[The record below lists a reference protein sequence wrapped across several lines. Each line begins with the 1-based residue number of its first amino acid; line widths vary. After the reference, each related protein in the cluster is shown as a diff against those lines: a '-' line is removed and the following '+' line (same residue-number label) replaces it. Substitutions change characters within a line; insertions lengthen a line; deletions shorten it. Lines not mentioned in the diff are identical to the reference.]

1 MTPKLQ
7 NLQLLTLLVSL
18 LVSLTQQA
26 AHNHRPTKEGHHSGE
41 RTIDGAYSPRDQHH
55 QHGDEHD
62 TSFDHEAILGSR
74 KDAEEFDELEPEE
87 AKRRLKVLLG
97 KMDRNMDGNIDRKEL
112 YAWILRSFKS
122 LSEEDSRERF
132 DDSDVDGD
140 GFVTWAE
147 YKTEEYDFGDE
158 EVDLEDP
165 EIAEE
170 WKLMEED
177 RFLFLAAD
185 TDSDGKLS
193 VKEFLSFS
201 HPEEDPNMR
210 PHVLAQVLKE
220 KDIDGNGELSFQ
232 EYVGD
237 RGSGKDKEW
246 LLAEKDRFDTELD
259 KNEDNSLGKEEILA
273 WIIPSNEEIAT
284 DEVDHLF
291 SGADED
297 GDEQLS
303 FDEVLAN
310 HDLFVGSEATDYG
323 DHLHN
328 LHKFEDEL

>member
-1 MTPKLQ
+1 MQ
-7 NLQLLTLLVSL
+7 
-18 LVSLTQQA
+18 
-26 AHNHRPTKEGHHSGE
+26 
-41 RTIDGAYSPRDQHH
+41 DGAFSPRDHS
-55 QHGDEHD
+55 HGSGEEHD
-62 TSFDHEAILGSR
+62 NSFDHEAIIGSR
-74 KDAEEFDELEPEE
+74 KEAGEFDDLSPEE

-97 KMDRNMDGNIDRKEL
+97 KMDRNLDEQIDRKEL

-122 LSEEDSRERF
+122 LSEEDSKDRF
-132 DDSDVDGD
+132 DDADGD
-140 GFVTWAE
+140 MDGLVSWQE
-147 YKTEEYDFGDE
+147 YKAEEYDFGEE
-158 EVDLEDP
+158 EVDLSDP
-165 EIAEE
+165 DTAEE

-177 RFLFLAAD
+177 RFLFMAAD
-185 TDSDGKLS
+185 VSGDMKLT

-201 HPEEDPNMR
+201 HPEEDPAMR

-220 KDIDGNGELSFQ
+220 KDVDGNGELSFQ

-237 RGSGKDKEW
+237 RGQGKDKDW
-246 LLAEKDRFDTELD
+246 LVSEKDRFDSDLD

-291 SGADED
+291 SGADEN

-303 FDEVLAN
+303 FEEVLNN

>member
-1 MTPKLQ
+1 MVAPSLQ
-7 NLQLLTLLVSL
+7 QILLFLFLALHS
-18 LVSLTQQA
+18 SHQA
-26 AHNHRPTKEGHHSGE
+26 VHNHRPSKESGE
-41 RTIDGAYSPRDQHH
+41 RLSDGAFSPRDHK
-55 QHGDEHD
+55 HGSGEEHNNA
-62 TSFDHEAILGSR
+62 FDHEAILGSR
-74 KDAEEFDELEPEE
+74 KDAEEYDDLPPEE
-87 AKRRLKVLLG
+87 AKKRLRVLLG
-97 KMDRNMDGNIDRKEL
+97 KMDRNLDEQIDRKEL

-122 LSEEDSRERF
+122 LSEEDSKDRF
-132 DDSDVDGD
+132 EDADENMDGM
-140 GFVTWAE
+140 VTWAE
-147 YKTEEYDFGDE
+147 YKAEEYDFGEDDI
-158 EVDLEDP
+158 DLEDP
-165 EIAEE
+165 EMAEE

-177 RFLFLAAD
+177 RFLFMAAD
-185 TDSDGKLS
+185 VSGDGSLD

-201 HPEEDPNMR
+201 HPEEDPAMR

-220 KDIDGNGELSFQ
+220 KDTDKDGELSFQ

-237 RGSGKDKEW
+237 RGQGKDKEW
-246 LLAEKDRFDTELD
+246 LISEKERFDSELD
-259 KNEDNSLGKEEILA
+259 KNGDASLNTEEILA

-297 GDEQLS
+297 GNEQLT
-303 FDEVLAN
+303 FEEVLNN

>member
-1 MTPKLQ
+1 MLSLSLQ
-7 NLQLLTLLVSL
+7 QLLLFL
-18 LVSLTQQA
+18 SLTLHSSYQA
-26 AHNHRPTKEGHHSGE
+26 VHNHRPSKESGE
-41 RTIDGAYSPRDQHH
+41 RLSDGAFSPRDHK
-55 QHGDEHD
+55 HGSGEEHD
-62 TSFDHEAILGSR
+62 NSFDHEAILGSR
-74 KDAEEFDELEPEE
+74 KDAEEYDDLPPEE
-87 AKRRLKVLLG
+87 AKRRLGVLLG
-97 KMDRNMDGNIDRKEL
+97 KMDRNLDEQIDRKEL

-122 LSEEDSRERF
+122 LSEEDSKDRF
-132 DDSDVDGD
+132 DDADEDMDGL
-140 GFVTWAE
+140 VTWAE
-147 YKTEEYDFGDE
+147 YKAEEYDFGEE

-165 EIAEE
+165 EMAEE

-177 RFLFLAAD
+177 RFLFMAAD
-185 TDSDGKLS
+185 ISGDGSLD

-201 HPEEDPNMR
+201 HPEEDPAMR

-220 KDIDGNGELSFQ
+220 KDTDGDGELSFQ

-237 RGSGKDKEW
+237 RGQGKDKEW
-246 LLAEKDRFDTELD
+246 LISEKERFDSELD
-259 KNEDNSLGKEEILA
+259 KNGDSNMNTEEILA

-297 GDEQLS
+297 GNEQLT
-303 FDEVLAN
+303 FEEVLNN